1 MESKSSARF
10 TALCILLLVVWYVL
24 DSPLDLNWSWSG
36 DWEDFD
42 IFSDNGTS
50 IAGIAVAIAAIV
62 FALIMAG
69 LVIAGV
75 SFLLIGIAVLV
86 GGLLVMLFSPLLL
99 PVVVLLILLSIFKR
113 KSR

>member
-10 TALCILLLVVWYVL
+10 TAFCILLLIIWYVL
-24 DSPLDLNWSWSG
+24 DSPIDLGWSWSG
-36 DWEDFD
+36 DWDDFD
-42 IFSDNGTS
+42 IFSDTGLS
-50 IAGIAVAIAAIV
+50 FAGIAVAIAAVV
-62 FALIMAG
+62 FAMIMAG

-86 GGLLVMLFSPLLL
+86 GGLLLMIFSPLLL
-99 PVVVLLILLSIFKR
+99 PVVVLLILLSIFRR